1 MALSLCFRMD
11 FFIKILDIFLKGLAM
26 VRAATE
32 MAEEH
37 DISFLLVV
45 LDVIAVLVSI
55 ASMEIPIGQGIIF
68 FFVAVPGM
76 VMMVFGVQLI
86 LYRRVAQEVDNF
98 FCSLTLRKLALVI
111 AIFTVVFTM
120 MVVFTPGD
128 TLKNVS
134 KEDNSTILPSKCW
147 EQFLNSK
154 LETLSEMV
162 KQSDRPPIFE
172 LYSTINLICRKTKTT
187 IYSKMLEKMEVKN
200 KSQQAIF
207 KKTHYDLLV
216 DHVAK
221 AGEECFVKFCRIFLE
236 HPKYEK
242 TGLELC
248 KSCEVGC
255 SDGLNGIWDRASDS
269 CLVST
274 EFDILTNRSSIQ
286 IKENK
291 VVFYIQGDEC
301 SNLFSKREYEYRA
314 WLDPII
320 VDVNRDDRDDCDIK
334 NRRCIVAY
342 NNASLICSEGGIVA
356 SLYLNVEEEAVDKTK
371 LKESLAR
378 LTGVNPSEIKLEI
391 GPKDSTLVLMLLPP
405 QAGME
410 LLSIVINSERKRLFV
425 KALSLAV
432 CSLADY
438 VSVSVQISA
447 LPPIK
452 MFFAP
457 KEATNWLNE
466 DISNFL
472 AEFDENEMEDMVKGM
487 CHFFDGDVHFG
498 YLINASLF

>member
-1 MALSLCFRMD
+1 MD
-11 FFIKILDIFLKGLAM
+11 FFIKILEIFLKGLAM
-26 VRAATE
+26 VKAATE
-32 MAEEH
+32 MAKEH

-45 LDVIAVLVSI
+45 LVAIAVLVSI
-55 ASMEIPIGQGIIF
+55 ASMEIAIGQGIIF
-68 FFVAVPGM
+68 FFLAVSGM
-76 VMMVFGVQLI
+76 VMMVV
-86 LYRRVAQEVDNF
+86 NF
-98 FCSLTLRKLALVI
+98 FCSLTLRKLALVV

-120 MVVFTPGD
+120 MVLFIPGD
-128 TLKNVS
+128 TLKSVS
-134 KEDNSTILPSKCW
+134 KEDNSPILPSKCW
-147 EQFLNSK
+147 KQFLTSWS
-154 LETLSEMV
+154 ETLSVTVE
-162 KQSDRPPIFE
+162 QSDKARIFE
-172 LYSTINLICRKTKTT
+172 LYSTANLICLNTKTT
-187 IYSKMLEKMEVKN
+187 KFLKMLGMMTAARSE
-200 KSQQAIF
+200 SQLKLIF
-207 KKTHYDLLV
+207 QKTHYDLLV
-216 DHVAK
+216 NHVAK

-255 SDGLNGIWDRASDS
+255 SDGLNGTWDHASDS

-274 EFDILTNRSSIQ
+274 EFGILTNRSSIQ

-301 SNLFSKREYEYRA
+301 SNLFSKREDEYRA
-314 WLDPII
+314 WLDPIV

-410 LLSIVINSERKRLFV
+410 LLSIVINSERKRLFM
-425 KALSLAV
+425 KTLSSAV

-457 KEATNWLNE
+457 KEATSWLNE

-472 AEFDENEMEDMVKGM
+472 AKFDENEMEDMAKGM